1 MADSI
6 APPRY
11 FAIVLRKHG
20 ALVGAVDSEQRVRF
34 EPCQVGHA
42 ELGGWLRERLG
53 PSDAVV
59 IASRA
64 NAWQLYDTLA
74 PLAAAVTIAHPQLA
88 KLLPQ
93 IFTTDDPRDTI
104 ALARMHAAHLVPALW
119 VPPPAVRDLRALTSY
134 RRRLILQ
141 HAEASGM
148 LRNILAQH
156 HLTPPS
162 SRPLGADRPD
172 WWAAQDLTPRER
184 IYARDSLAALNRA
197 TSLLA
202 ELDERM
208 LSIGAEHPWAAS
220 VERLL
225 ELPGMRP
232 INAIVLL
239 GAIGEIGRFPTPS
252 QLVGYSGLAG
262 DPRHGEQAGPDQ
274 SEAKEGRREIRAAMI
289 DVAELAVRADPHWGE
304 VFADLER
311 RVGSQRAI
319 VAIARKLLVALWRKL
334 SAAAPSLAEAS
345 VGEARQRAA

>member
-1 MADSI
+1 MADSNAPARYI
-6 APPRY
+6 AI
-11 FAIVLRKHG
+11 ALRRHG
-20 ALVGAVDSEQRVRF
+20 ALVGAVDAEQHVRIK
-34 EPCQVGHA
+34 PCQITHA
-42 ELGGWLRERLG
+42 ELTGWLRQQLG
-53 PSDAVV
+53 PADAVV

-64 NAWQLYDTLA
+64 NAWQLYDTLT
-74 PLAAAVTIAHPQLA
+74 PLVAAVTIAHPQLA

-93 IFTTDDPRDTI
+93 IHTTDDPRDTV
-104 ALARMHAAHLVPALW
+104 ALARMHAAGLVPALW

-141 HAEASGM
+141 HADASGM
-148 LRNILAQH
+148 LRTILAQH
-156 HLTPPS
+156 HLAPPGP
-162 SRPLGADRPD
+162 RPLGADRPD
-172 WWAAQDLTPRER
+172 WWAAQALTPRER
-184 IYARDSLAALNRA
+184 ICARDSLAALNRA
-197 TSLLA
+197 TNLLA

-208 LSIGAEHPWAAS
+208 LGISAEHPWATS

-239 GAIGEIGRFPTPS
+239 GAIGEIGRFPGPN

-262 DPRHGEQAGPDQ
+262 DPRHSDQAGPDQ
-274 SEAKEGRREIRAAMI
+274 GEAKEGRREIRAAMI
-289 DVAELAVRADPHWGE
+289 DVAELAVRSDAHWGE

-311 RVGSQRAI
+311 RVGAQRAI

-334 SAAAPSLAEAS
+334 SAAPSLAEAS